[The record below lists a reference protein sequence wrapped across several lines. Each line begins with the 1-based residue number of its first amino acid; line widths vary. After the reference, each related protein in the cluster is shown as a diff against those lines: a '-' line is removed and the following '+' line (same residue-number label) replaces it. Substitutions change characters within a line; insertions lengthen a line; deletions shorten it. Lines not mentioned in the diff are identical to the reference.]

1 MNEEIEL
8 EFEQPLEDEDELFVI
23 PASKRKLFTEQGD
36 PEIES
41 LYGKFKGGRLTTQP
55 DLDIS
60 SNAPCSP
67 SGLYACA
74 EKKLTQRRT
83 S

>member
-8 EFEQPLEDEDELFVI
+8 EFEQPLEDEDELFEI
-23 PASKRKLFTEQGD
+23 PASKRKLFTEQGGH
-36 PEIES
+36 EIES
-41 LYGKFKGGRLTTQP
+41 LYGKFKRGRLIVQP

-74 EKKLTQRRT
+74 EKNLTQRRT